1 MTDEPT
7 PPHGR
12 RPYPPGTEVEIRN
25 QFDRSWSAGF
35 VIESLAGNGSYFVA
49 RTSDR
54 TVLPTEFAP
63 TEVRRVKRRSNNSM
77 WWV

>member
-1 MTDEPT
+1 MTDSPT
-7 PPHGR
+7 PPTTR

-25 QFDRSWSAGF
+25 QFDRAWSGGF
-35 VIESLAGNGSYFVA
+35 VIESLAGNGNYFVA
-49 RTSDR
+49 RGSDR
-54 TVLPTEFAP
+54 TVLPSEFAP